1 MQIDDAA
8 PRHWPLL
15 SDAADASAPPTPQQL
30 ARRQERVEELSAAA
44 IRALSGQAD
53 LHFRGRRLHHGRRPL
68 PLFGPHL
75 APALELGD
83 DAGSFRGAA
92 DGMAL
97 RLVHSD
103 AALHRSLCPAPPI
116 ERLVFELLEQLRCEA
131 RADTAMP
138 GVAHNLRHR
147 FDAWSRAFHHAR
159 LTETTRGLLLYTVAQ
174 ICRARVTG
182 EAVMEETEDLL
193 EGTRASIVPQL
204 GHALAGL
211 RRCRDD
217 QAAYAVHALSI
228 ARDVA
233 AMVQSADGEE
243 AEDGGGGDDDEGDPA
258 TFRLLMTFDRAF
270 EEQAATVATGRSL
283 VLAGAPGGYQVFT
296 RAYDRE
302 VAASA
307 LVRADQLHALRERL
321 DVRIAQQGVHLPQLV
336 RALQALLAAPQ
347 RDGWDSDQEEGM
359 VDGSR
364 LARLVAS
371 PTERRLFRT
380 ERLLPVADC
389 AFTFLLD
396 CSASMKE
403 HAEWTATLVD
413 VLARALE
420 QIGVATEILG
430 FTTNAWHGGRAQRD
444 WQRAGQPRHPGR
456 LNEVC
461 HLVFKDAA
469 TPWRRARPGI
479 AALLKPDLFREG
491 VDGEALQ
498 WAAQRLAAQDARR
511 RILMV
516 FSDGCPMDG
525 ATRLANDA
533 LYLDHHLQDVAQQ
546 IEQQGQV
553 ELYAVGVGLD
563 LSPYYST
570 SHVLDLAHATA
581 GNAVFR
587 EVVSALGRRGRR

>member
-1 MQIDDAA
+1 MRVQA
-8 PRHWPLL
+8 PLHWPALT
-15 SDAADASAPPTPQQL
+15 STEPDGTPATPQQV
-30 ARRQERVEELSAAA
+30 ARRQERVEELTAGAV
-44 IRALSGQAD
+44 RALAGMAD
-53 LHFRGRRLHHGRRPL
+53 LHFRGRKLHRGRQPL

-75 APALELGD
+75 APAVELGD

-92 DGMAL
+92 DGTAL
-97 RLVHSD
+97 RLLHSD
-103 AALHRSLCPAPPI
+103 YALHRSLCPTPPV
-116 ERLVFELLEQLRCEA
+116 ERLLFELLEQLRCEA
-131 RADTAMP
+131 LANPALP

-147 FDAWSRAFHHAR
+147 FAAWSLAYHHAR
-159 LTETTRGLLLYTVAQ
+159 LTESTRGLLLYTVAQ
-174 ICRARVTG
+174 ISRARVTG
-182 EAVMEETEDLL
+182 EPVLEETEDLL
-193 EGTRASIVPQL
+193 ESTRASVGPLL

-217 QAAYAVHALSI
+217 QAAYAVHALAI

-233 AMVQSADGEE
+233 AMVTSVDEE
-243 AEDGGGGDDDEGDPA
+243 EGAEGQADDDDDAPT
-258 TFRLLMTFDRAF
+258 TFSLLLTFDRVF
-270 EEQAATVATGRSL
+270 EEQAALAVAGRSG
-283 VLAGAPGGYQVFT
+283 VLAGTPGGYRVFT

-302 VAASA
+302 VAAGT
-307 LVRADQLHALRERL
+307 LVRADQLRELRERL
-321 DVRIAQQGVHLPQLV
+321 DVRIAQQGVQVPRLA
-336 RALQALLAAPQ
+336 RELQSLLALPQ
-347 RDGWDSDQEEGM
+347 RDGWDSDQEEGLI
-359 VDGSR
+359 DGRR
-364 LARLVAS
+364 LSRLVAS

-380 ERLLPVADC
+380 ERLQPLADC

-403 HAEWTATLVD
+403 HAEWTALLVD

-420 QIGVATEILG
+420 QIGVSTEILG
-430 FTTNAWHGGRAQRD
+430 FTTNTWNGGRAQRD
-444 WQRAGQPRHPGR
+444 WQRAGHPRHPGR

-479 AALLKPDLFREG
+479 AALLRPDLFREG

-498 WAAQRLAAQDARR
+498 WAARRLAGQDARR

-525 ATRLANDA
+525 ATRQANDA

-553 ELYAVGVGLD
+553 ELYGVGVGLD
-563 LSPYYST
+563 LSPYYSA
-570 SHVLDLAHATA
+570 SHVLDLAHAGA
-581 GNAVFR
+581 GNAVLR
-587 EVVSALGRRGRR
+587 EVVSVLGRGSRR